1 MPLLAASP
9 CKMAQM
15 YHVVS
20 VPGVTWSVQPVAP
33 GSAKT
38 PMQEAVAPPGV
49 DVIRIRLTKL
59 VTSAERAMFMT
70 ALHR

>member
-1 MPLLAASP
+1 
-9 CKMAQM
+9 
-15 YHVVS
+15 
-20 VPGVTWSVQPVAP
+20 
-33 GSAKT
+33 
-38 PMQEAVAPPGV
+38 MQEAVAPPGV